1 MQEHE
6 AGDVPHLPGTDVLS
20 FPPEAGPP
28 RAPAAEKDFRLFLK
42 QGLTRGGIS
51 DTVEVTQETRAG
63 SNGAG
68 GKEKRRMIFQKSRN
82 VAQTPPMGW
91 NSWDCFAANVTE
103 EQLMANARYVRDHLK
118 AHGWQYVVCDIQW
131 SEPLAGT
138 EEGEYRP
145 FAALC
150 LDEYGRQI
158 PAENRFPSSAG
169 GKGFGPIADEIHARG
184 LKFGIPILRGIPRQ
198 AVHAHLPVLGTG
210 VTADK
215 IASPFSISKWNGD
228 MYGVDASRPG
238 AQAYYDSI
246 FRLYAE
252 WGVDFV
258 KVDDICNT
266 NLYVDNP
273 YSAAKEV
280 EMIAKAI
287 AGCGREMVLSLSPGP
302 AVIEEAWHLKTY
314 ANMWR
319 MTDDFWDKWEPLKQ
333 MFYRCELWQAHVG
346 PGSWPDCDMLP
357 LGKIGIGFRSP
368 RMTNF
373 TKDEQRT
380 MLTLWCV
387 FRSPLMVGGDL
398 PQNDDWTL
406 SLLTNDEVIAVNQ
419 QGANPRQ
426 LDKTDDFR
434 LWASDAPDGG
444 LYLAGFNL
452 SEEEKTFA
460 VPLSALGLEGASV
473 RDLWTHEPV
482 ASPAEAALP
491 AHGSFLWKL
500 K

>member
-1 MQEHE
+1 M
-6 AGDVPHLPGTDVLS
+6 
-20 FPPEAGPP
+20 FI
-28 RAPAAEKDFRLFLK
+28 K
-42 QGLTRGGIS
+42 
-51 DTVEVTQETRAG
+51 
-63 SNGAG
+63 SN
-68 GKEKRRMIFQKSRN
+68 K

-103 EQLMANARYVRDHLK
+103 DQLMANARYMRDHLK
-118 AHGWQYVVCDIQW
+118 DHGWQYVVCDIQW

-145 FAALC
+145 FATLC

-169 GKGFGPIADEIHARG
+169 GKGFGPIADEIHAMG
-184 LKFGIPILRGIPRQ
+184 LKFGIHIMRGIPRQ
-198 AVHAHLPVLGTG
+198 AVHAHMPVLGTE
-210 VTADK
+210 VTAEK

-228 MYGVDASRPG
+228 MYGVDASKPG

-246 FRLYAE
+246 FQLYAS

-266 NLYVDNP
+266 NLYIDNP
-273 YSAAKEV
+273 YSASREV

-287 AGCGREMVLSLSPGP
+287 QNCGRDMVLSLSPGP

-319 MTDDFWDKWEPLKQ
+319 MTDDFWDKWEPLKH
-333 MFYRCELWQAHVG
+333 MFFRCELWQSHVG

-357 LGKIGIGFRSP
+357 LGKIGIGFRNP

-380 MLTLWCV
+380 MMTLWSV

-398 PQNDDWTL
+398 PQNDEWTL
-406 SLLTNDEVIAVNQ
+406 ALLTNDEVIAVNQ
-419 QGANPRQ
+419 QGANPR
-426 LDKTDDFR
+426 LLEKTEDFR

-452 SEEEKTFA
+452 SEEEKSF
-460 VPLSALGLEGASV
+460 PLPLGDLQKTGAAA
-473 RDLWTHEPV
+473 RDLWARRDLGTAPG
-482 ASPAEAALP
+482 EAVIP

-500 K
+500 AKPD